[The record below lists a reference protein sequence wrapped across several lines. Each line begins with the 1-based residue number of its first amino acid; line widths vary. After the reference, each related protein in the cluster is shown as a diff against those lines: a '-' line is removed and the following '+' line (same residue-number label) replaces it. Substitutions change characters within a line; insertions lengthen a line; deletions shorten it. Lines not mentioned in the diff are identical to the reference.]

1 VEFFHRFPAQDVHI
15 KGLDDSGVA
24 AEVER
29 RRIEAERERRE
40 RERKEAQSRTDER
53 EAAAHFRLSIWRVSW
68 KVNKR
73 AGLEDF
79 CSYDFC

>member
-1 VEFFHRFPAQDVHI
+1 MDFFYRFPSQDVHI

-40 RERKEAQSRTDER
+40 RERREAQSRTDER

-68 KVNKR
+68 N
-73 AGLEDF
+73 LEREWKSGF
-79 CSYDFC
+79 G